1 MDEFSRS
8 RFKLESRYQHVLVDE
23 FQDTSRA
30 QWELVELLIRS
41 WAAGRGL
48 GPHALEPSIFI
59 VGDRKQSIYGFRD
72 AEVAV
77 LDEAARYIEALRP
90 IGQVRTAIT
99 PQLPRRCRELLSFVN
114 DVFAAIDKVAERPD
128 AFRYGDDD
136 VFPLGSVEA
145 HESDALGLVAAA
157 SDEAQAETVADEI
170 ATLLASGAPC
180 AIATPA
186 CAARSGR
193 AILPCCFERATAI
206 GCSRHALARRRV
218 PYYVYKGLGFFDADE
233 IKDVL
238 ALLTFLARPQSE
250 LNAAAFLRSRV
261 RPLSDEALKLLAPR
275 PGRGGDRRRDAAGL
289 RAALARRSAV
299 GCCSRAATCPRWL
312 GLVDRLPPSELLD
325 RVLADVG
332 VRGGD
337 RAARRTGRRGRT

>member
-8 RFKLESRYQHVLVDE
+8 RFKLEARYQHVLVDE

-90 IGQVRTAIT
+90 IGQVRTAIS
-99 PQLPRRCRELLSFVN
+99 RSFRAVRELLAFVN

-128 AFRYGDDD
+128 AFRYDDED

-145 HESDALGLVAAA
+145 FEPEALGVVAAA
-157 SDEAQAETVADEI
+157 SDDAQAETVADEI
-170 ATLLASGAPC
+170 ATLLASGA
-180 AIATPA
+180 TV
-186 CAARSGR
+186 RDRDTGVRR
-193 AILPCCFERATAI
+193 AIRARRYRRFCFARATDI
-206 GCSRHALARRRV
+206 RCSSRPSPQRRV

-250 LNAAAFLRSRV
+250 LNAAAFLRSAV
-261 RPLSDEALKLLAPR
+261 RPAVGRSAQAAGAA
-275 PGRGGDRRRDAAGL
+275 PGRGGARRGDAAGL
-289 RAALARRSAV
+289 RAALALRSAAAVAGAPRRAALARPRRSPAAV
-299 GCCSRAATCPRWL
+299 GAARSRAGRC
-312 GLVDRLPPSELLD
+312 
-325 RVLADVG
+325 G
-332 VRGGD
+332 VQRRD
-337 RAARRTGRRGRT
+337 RAARRIARRART